1 MTILGGEFMANGRI
15 KVKCVRLV
23 EQFLREEENLLVHL
37 KERGH
42 STNHSRYKIA
52 RMKYALGETSL
63 QPNWKDYFPTKGC
76 FVSR

>member
-1 MTILGGEFMANGRI
+1 MTDFWKEIENGA
-15 KVKCVRLV
+15 KCVRLV
-23 EQFLREEENLLVHL
+23 EQLLREEENLLVHL

-63 QPNWKDYFPTKGC
+63 QPNWKDYFPTKDTDNHIKE
-76 FVSR
+76 